1 MRTQPFP
8 HRTEAEN
15 AALDRLQNTTYA
27 TDDAPHL
34 KTQRITMS
42 SDYERQNVE
51 DKSMVDAQ
59 GAAANLWWY
68 NFNSTENRRGL

>member
-1 MRTQPFP
+1 MIFP
-8 HRTEAEN
+8 HRTDEEQ
-15 AALDRLQNTTYA
+15 AALDRLQNTAYA

-51 DKSMVDAQ
+51 DKSLVDAQ
-59 GAAANLWWY
+59 GAAANWWWY
-68 NFNSTENRRGL
+68 QYNSGENRRGL